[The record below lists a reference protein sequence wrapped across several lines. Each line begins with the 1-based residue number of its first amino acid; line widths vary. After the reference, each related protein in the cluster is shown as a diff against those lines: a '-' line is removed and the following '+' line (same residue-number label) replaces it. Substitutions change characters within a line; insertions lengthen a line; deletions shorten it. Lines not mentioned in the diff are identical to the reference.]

1 MSPLNRIVTIRVR
14 TVLALFVLMLLASP
28 LAFGAT
34 QAASIEDEGLNRTH
48 LTQTADKPFILPF
61 KEPAGPDT
69 WLLGQTYGNTVGAYF
84 NRNTTYRYSQG
95 IHFGVD
101 LSAPCGT
108 EIVAIA
114 DGVVAL
120 VDATAYGSAPHNLI
134 IDHPQ
139 LDYASL
145 YGHLLEKPNLQPGQ
159 EVKQGEVIEILK
171 KEGLRSSVK
180 VMVGGAP
187 VTRDWVQKIGA
198 DGYSEDAIGAVNAGK
213 QLVGA

>member
-1 MSPLNRIVTIRVR
+1 MSPLNRIITSRGRIVF
-14 TVLALFVLMLLASP
+14 ALLSLILLAAP
-28 LAFGAT
+28 LASGAA
-34 QAASIEDEGLNRTH
+34 QAASIDDEGLNRTH
-48 LTQTADKPFILPF
+48 LPQTADRPFILPF

-159 EVKQGEVIEILK
+159 G
-171 KEGLRSSVK
+171 SN
-180 VMVGGAP
+180 
-187 VTRDWVQKIGA
+187 RDR
-198 DGYSEDAIGAVNAGK
+198 
-213 QLVGA
+213 